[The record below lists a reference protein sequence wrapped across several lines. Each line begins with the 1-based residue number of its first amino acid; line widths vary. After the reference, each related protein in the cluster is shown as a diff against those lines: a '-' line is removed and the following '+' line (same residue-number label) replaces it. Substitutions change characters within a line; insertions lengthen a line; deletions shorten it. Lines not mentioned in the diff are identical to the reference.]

1 MWQSACLSCSVSGDN
16 PSVSVLEGTVP
27 SPAPCC
33 PFANGYLLPLVP
45 QPCSPDM
52 PTLAHL

>member
-1 MWQSACLSCSVSGDN
+1 MWQSVCLSCSVSGDS

-27 SPAPCC
+27 SPAPRC
-33 PFANGYLLPLVP
+33 PFAHGHLLPLVP